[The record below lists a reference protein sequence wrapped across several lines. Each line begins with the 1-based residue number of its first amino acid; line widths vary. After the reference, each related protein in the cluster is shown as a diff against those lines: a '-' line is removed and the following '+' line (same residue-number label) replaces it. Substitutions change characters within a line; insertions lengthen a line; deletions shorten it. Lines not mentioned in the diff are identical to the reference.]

1 MDMDRYSVVDTKRK
15 REIVLLRGSGCVYK
29 RCTFCDYHLDRCDD
43 EDANYALNASVLAQ
57 VTGCYGD
64 LEVINSGSVF
74 ELDTRTLALIKQ
86 ICAER
91 GITTLHFEAH
101 WLYRKR
107 IEALRAE
114 FAPIALKMKLGL
126 ESFDP
131 ALREDVLK
139 KGIAETDPAAIAED
153 FNEAN
158 MLVGITGQTRESL
171 QRDFELGLEYFE
183 RLCVNVMCPNTTPV
197 KPDQAVIELFMRE
210 FYTALEANPRVDVLV
225 NNTDFGVGA

>member
-43 EDANYALNASVLAQ
+43 VDANFALNADVLAH

-74 ELDTRTLALIKQ
+74 ELDTRTLTLIKQ

-91 GITTLHFEAH
+91 GITTLHFESH
-101 WLYRKR
+101 WLYHKR

-114 FAPIALKMKLGL
+114 FAPIELKMKLGL

-139 KGIAETDPAAIAED
+139 KGIAETDPAAIARD
-153 FNEAN
+153 FDEAN

-171 QRDFELGLEYFE
+171 QRDFELGLEHFD

-197 KPDQAVIELFMRE
+197 KPDQAVIELFMRD
-210 FYTALEANPRVDVLV
+210 FYPALEANPRVDVLV